1 LLRTHKSYLNYTPL
15 LKNENPVLM
24 IANME
29 LNHIINGKMDFYLV
43 R

>member
-1 LLRTHKSYLNYTPL
+1 

-29 LNHIINGKMDFYLV
+29 LNHITNDKTDFYLV
-43 R
+43 RLSFVK